1 MSHTVSPQEADCL
14 WGFLC
19 SWGAVTEGA
28 ETQAAARC
36 AVRLCRA
43 NGEMGGAALPKG
55 PLYSSG
61 AVTPCTGFLG
71 ENRARIPRTGEKYRP
86 VPDTSPGEKGD
97 ESYCQ
102 LAGFTHTYIVSEV
115 YDTQA
120 QSLRTWG
127 VAGCLHTAT

>member
-43 NGEMGGAALPKG
+43 NGEMGGGCSPKRSPVQQRCCHSVYWLPG
-55 PLYSSG
+55 
-61 AVTPCTGFLG
+61 
-71 ENRARIPRTGEKYRP
+71 
-86 VPDTSPGEKGD
+86 
-97 ESYCQ
+97 
-102 LAGFTHTYIVSEV
+102 
-115 YDTQA
+115 
-120 QSLRTWG
+120 
-127 VAGCLHTAT
+127 